1 MQFPNIFSAVRN
13 VFKSNDSQD
22 NLLTNSIYT
31 TEALKSKVIDS
42 GMQKYIN
49 KYGVEHP
56 FDYAIVDKLYS
67 EEGLVSSI
75 VDKYIDFIVG
85 PGHFIKIDEQDKL
98 SDKARKIIEQ
108 WEEDVDFDVLL
119 RDWIKQALLK
129 GPSFM
134 ELGGKGIEKAKIINS
149 NNMFV
154 QRDDSG
160 EITGYN
166 QVLSK
171 VIKDNVTSFK
181 LNEIAYISFNR
192 VGDNPYGVGI
202 IYPLSNSLA
211 NYLKNKKELT
221 TLLERKANSP
231 IVATLGDREKG
242 VVPTEGA
249 IQAFGKKLEWL
260 HNKHEWAVGPYVK
273 MEALDFGNLG
283 DKFNSI
289 LELER
294 IDILA
299 SAQIPEVIMG
309 KGSVP
314 EGLAEVQL
322 RTFQMRIQA
331 FQDEIER
338 VLEKQIYKRVLEAN
352 GISARIEIEWG
363 MPDDKETNDRITR
376 LKELMSVPL
385 ASSTFTDMLEEETVK
400 LLELDIDEYN
410 QRKEEKEAEREEQMA
425 QAQAEVDAKAATVT
439 PPKEPS
445 RDKEFDKE
453 TLPKVP
459 GQERLQRCD
468 CHVTE
473 KLNAEYKE
481 FPDVAYETEDKDYE
495 LHEWLGFNYSDL
507 KQDIDKAITNE
518 EFKFLKA
525 ITKWDKQ
532 RGKLSQNQLQRFRT
546 VLHEAF
552 DTGKSVDWIAREVKE
567 KVKPGN
573 LLDIDN
579 DGQVYEVLPER
590 IRVRMIARTE
600 ATRVANQGTLDNYK
614 SKGVEKVRWL
624 STNDDRTSD
633 ICIENNGKVFTL
645 EESQGLIPAHVNCRS
660 TWIPVIE

>member
-13 VFKSNDSQD
+13 VFKGNDSQN
-22 NLLTNSIYT
+22 NLLTNSIYA
-31 TEALKSKVIDS
+31 TEALKAKVIDS
-42 GMQKYIN
+42 GMQKYTN

-56 FDYAIVDKLYS
+56 FDYAIVDKLYA

-85 PGHFIKIDEQDKL
+85 PGHYIKIDEQEKL
-98 SDKARKIIEQ
+98 SEKARAIIEQ
-108 WEEDVDFDVLL
+108 WEEDVDFDILL

-129 GPSFM
+129 GPSYM

-154 QRDDSG
+154 ERDDKG

-171 VIKDNVTSFK
+171 VIKDNVTPFK
-181 LNEIAYISFNR
+181 LNEIAYLSFNR

-242 VVPTEGA
+242 VIPTEAA

-314 EGLAEVQL
+314 EGLAKVQL
-322 RTFQMRIQA
+322 RTFQMRVSA

-352 GISARIEIEWG
+352 GISARVEIEWG
-363 MPDDKETNDRITR
+363 MPDDEETNNRLTRI
-376 LKELMSVPL
+376 KELMAVPM
-385 ASSTFTDMLEEETVK
+385 ASSTFTDMLEEESVK
-400 LLELDIDEYN
+400 LLELDIDEYTK
-410 QRKEEKEAEREEQMA
+410 RKEEKKEEQEEMMA
-425 QAQAEVDAKAATVT
+425 QAQAEADAQSKA
-439 PPKEPS
+439 PPAPKKES
-445 RDKEFDKE
+445 EFDQKP
-453 TLPKVP
+453 LPKVP
-459 GQERLQRCD
+459 GQERLQHCD
-468 CHVTE
+468 CKVSE
-473 KLNAEYKE
+473 KLNAEYTE
-481 FPDVAYETEDKDYE
+481 FPVKGEITEDKDYE

-507 KQDIDKAITNE
+507 KDDIKKAISE
-518 EFKFLKA
+518 EDFKFLKA
-525 ITKWDKQ
+525 TTKWDKQ
-532 RGKLSQNQLQRFRT
+532 RGKLSQTQIARLRV
-546 VLHEAF
+546 VLTDAF
-552 DTGKSVDWIAREVKE
+552 DSGRSINWIAREIKE

-579 DGQVYEVLPER
+579 EGQVYEALPEKIRTR
-590 IRVRMIARTE
+590 IIARTE
-600 ATRVANQGTLDNYK
+600 STRVANQGTLDNYENK
-614 SKGVEKVRWL
+614 KVEKVRWL
-624 STNDDRTSD
+624 AVNDENTSD
-633 ICIENNGKVFTL
+633 ICQENNGKVFTID
-645 EESQGLIPAHVNCRS
+645 EAQGLIPAHINCRS
-660 TWIPVIE
+660 TWIPVLED